1 MPSSHKNSPPP
12 EGKSPPNKTIGL
24 VIHLKNNNLPA
35 NGSRVLFSN
44 SFSFPTGCDG
54 ETGYGTSLQNITFS
68 TIKKQLTPVKTHT
81 YIYIL
86 YSIYPDYH
94 KIRIS
99 EQGGLIGGLHMF
111 IHREGPSQSSVAKH
125 FWECGS

>member
-1 MPSSHKNSPPP
+1 MGREFFSVTPSPSQQGAMVRLGMGHPF
-12 EGKSPPNKTIGL
+12 KTL
-24 VIHLKNNNLPA
+24 LFQPLK
-35 NGSRVLFSN
+35 
-44 SFSFPTGCDG
+44 T
-54 ETGYGTSLQNITFS
+54 
-68 TIKKQLTPVKTHT
+68 VKTHT
-81 YIYIL
+81 HIYIYIL

-99 EQGGLIGGLHMF
+99 EQGGLIGGSHMF